1 MRSKRQVS
9 LREFEMKTVRTK
21 TTGTMHPFD
30 LWFYPALHSHYY
42 PPSLHRQHIT
52 DKGTFGIALA
62 APLFLFV
69 QSLSISTVGK
79 EETLGIVLASSLFL
93 QGARQHA

>member
-9 LREFEMKTVRTK
+9 LRELEMKTVRTK

-69 QSLSISTVGK
+69 QAALYLDTDSWQGRDPWNR
-79 EETLGIVLASSLFL
+79 LGLLFL
-93 QGARQHA
+93 STGS

>member
-9 LREFEMKTVRTK
+9 LRELEMKTVRTK

-69 QSLSISTVGK
+69 QAALYLDSWQGRDPWNR
-79 EETLGIVLASSLFL
+79 LGLLFL
-93 QGARQHA
+93 STGS